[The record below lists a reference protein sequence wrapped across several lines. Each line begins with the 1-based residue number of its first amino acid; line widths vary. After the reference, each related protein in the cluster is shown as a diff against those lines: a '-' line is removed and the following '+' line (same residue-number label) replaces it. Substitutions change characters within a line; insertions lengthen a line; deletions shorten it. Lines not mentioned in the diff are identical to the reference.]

1 LPKIEY
7 ILHRNVDHLSAN
19 NQESMKPSV
28 YWTEDCPRPP
38 DLPVSPLPETVDVAI
53 IGGGYTGLN
62 AALALRKA
70 GASVAIL
77 EKESIGW
84 GASSRNGG
92 MALTGLKES
101 MPVIFRRYGAEM
113 GRAFWQWS
121 LDAVDYV
128 ERLTTEEGID
138 CNFVR
143 SGHLLLAFKPQ
154 HFAHFVEEVRWFRKQ
169 LGYTDLWVV
178 GKAELHCEIGS
189 TAYHGG
195 LVDSRSAGL
204 HPARYVFGL
213 AQAAARQGVLLV
225 ERTALMDIRRI
236 RTGFLVNTNSGTLSA
251 SEVLIAT
258 NGYTTNVIRPL
269 RQGIFPV
276 GSYIITTE
284 PLPVSLQQELSPRGR
299 MCFDSKHFL
308 NYFRLTPDGRML
320 FGGRHNLSPSLD
332 LIDSARKMQA
342 RMVEVFPQLAGVPI
356 SHTWNG
362 NLGIALDLMPHA
374 GRVNGVHY
382 AYAYAG
388 HGVSIAS
395 FLGKEMGEVLAGK
408 RTSTLF
414 AQINHPRYAFVPY
427 DRFYLPLVSGWF
439 RLLDF
444 FT

>member
-1 LPKIEY
+1 
-7 ILHRNVDHLSAN
+7 
-19 NQESMKPSV
+19 MKTSV
-28 YWTEDCPRPP
+28 YWTEDCPRPAN
-38 DLPVSPLPETVDVAI
+38 LPISPLPEVTDVAI

-70 GASVAIL
+70 GASVAVL
-77 EKESIGW
+77 EKETIGW

-101 MPVIFRRYGAEM
+101 MPVVFKRYGAEM

-128 ERLTTEEGID
+128 EQLTVEEKID

-154 HFAHFVEEVRWFRKQ
+154 HFAQFVEEARWFREQ

-178 GKAELHCEIGS
+178 SKAELHSEIGS
-189 TAYHGG
+189 AAYHGG
-195 LVDSRSAGL
+195 LIDPRSAGL

-213 AQAAARQGVLLV
+213 AQAAARKGALLV
-225 ERTALMDIRRI
+225 ERTALMDVKRT
-236 RTGFLVNTNSGTLSA
+236 RTGFLVITNRGTLNA
-251 SEVLIAT
+251 REVLVAT

-269 RQGIFPV
+269 RQGVFPV

-284 PLPVSLQQELSPRGR
+284 PLPLSLQEELSPRGR
-299 MCFDSKHFL
+299 MFFDSKHFL

-320 FGGRHNLSPSLD
+320 FGGRHNLSTSLD

-342 RMVEVFPQLAGVPI
+342 RMLEVFPQLAGVSI
-356 SHTWNG
+356 SHTWSG

-395 FLGKEMGEVLAGK
+395 LLGKEMGEVLAGK

-414 AQINHPRYAFVPY
+414 AQIKHPRYAFVPY
-427 DRFYLPLVSGWF
+427 DRLYLPLVSTWF
-439 RLLDF
+439 RVLDWI
-444 FT
+444 T